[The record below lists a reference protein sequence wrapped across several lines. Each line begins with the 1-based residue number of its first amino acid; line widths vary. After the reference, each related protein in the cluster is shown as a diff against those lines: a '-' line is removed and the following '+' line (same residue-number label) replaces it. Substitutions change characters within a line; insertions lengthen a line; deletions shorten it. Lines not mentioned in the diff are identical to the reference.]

1 MAAEKKKGGLAG
13 LLLLG
18 KSKMADEGDD
28 EEAPPSSQPGGIED
42 EYFSKAFDAS
52 KAGNADAFARFLR
65 KGVEACVD
73 KAKSGDYE
81 E

>member
-28 EEAPPSSQPGGIED
+28 EEAPPSSQPGGIEE
-42 EYFSKAFDAS
+42 EYFSRAYDALKA
-52 KAGNADAFARFLR
+52 NNQDAFASALR
-65 KGVEACVD
+65 KGVEACVE

>member
-18 KSKMADEGDD
+18 KPKMADEADD
-28 EEAPPSSQPGGIED
+28 EEAPPSSEQGGVED
-42 EYFSKAFDAS
+42 EYFSKAFDAL
-52 KAGNADAFARFLR
+52 KADNPDAFARNLR
-65 KGVEACVD
+65 KGVEACIE